1 MGRGWVPGC
10 GCRTPGLGRRA
21 RGATPFSPGS
31 NPGSAPR
38 TLRAL
43 CAAFRLGA
51 SNTEEALMTPEKV
64 LAMFERQ
71 YLEGKAPVDLETT
84 CASFATWLAATWDQH
99 DGEQKTLL
107 LTVGAALWRE
117 GYDLRAGTATKDLW

>member
-1 MGRGWVPGC
+1 MI
-10 GCRTPGLGRRA
+10 
-21 RGATPFSPGS
+21 
-31 NPGSAPR
+31 
-38 TLRAL
+38 
-43 CAAFRLGA
+43 
-51 SNTEEALMTPEKV
+51 PEKV